1 MEDLE
6 ISLSK
11 INKTIITEEK
21 PKNENEDQQ
30 EEKEEFSFY
39 REFQVPL
46 FQLMLTK
53 S

>member
-11 INKTIITEEK
+11 INKTIITEENPEK
-21 PKNENEDQQ
+21 ENEDQQ

-39 REFQVPL
+39 REFQVPFFTL
-46 FQLMLTK
+46 C
-53 S
+53 